1 MSLDFDQRWC
11 PMGKMYLLLQC
22 KTTKWAKLLVF
33 MEEFF
38 FWRFWSNKLG
48 VDVQIGSLSWFI
60 TTAARLPNF
69 YVCVEAWEND
79 VKVTLYQG
87 PHYSKLFLQ
96 TITKNT
102 LLKETESGISENK
115 FCPCGVCCN
124 APDVH
129 SRTCSHFTRAPVR
142 PKGIALSTDPEH
154 SLRKKNVD
162 KWVREQHSICG
173 LRFAWQ
179 QKLLPF

>member
-1 MSLDFDQRWC
+1 M
-11 PMGKMYLLLQC
+11 
-22 KTTKWAKLLVF
+22 
-33 MEEFF
+33 
-38 FWRFWSNKLG
+38 G

-69 YVCVEAWEND
+69 YVCMEAWENG
-79 VKVTLYQG
+79 VKVTLASQG

-129 SRTCSHFTRAPVR
+129 SRSCSHFTRAPVR
-142 PKGIALSTDPEH
+142 PKGIALSADPEEH
-154 SLRKKNVD
+154 SLTKKKSGQVST
-162 KWVREQHSICG
+162 REQHSIRG
-173 LRFAWQ
+173 LRFAYSRNYYLSNMIRTF
-179 QKLLPF
+179 KVHAVL